1 MAVVE
6 GKVSVKDKIIESADE
21 FFSHFGF
28 YKTTM
33 DEIARKI
40 HKAKGVLYYYF
51 RSKED
56 LYTEVVKRE
65 LQLVKNE
72 LTIIVNRDDDPVSIL
87 ENYIKVRYRMLNDA
101 PNYHETLKADFIEKY
116 GFVENVR
123 ADFDHFERAQLKK
136 ILDAGQKEGY
146 FRLSNIDLTVDVII
160 TISKSIEVPLYLQ
173 GKYTEY
179 EDIINE
185 MISIIFNGL
194 KK

>member
-101 PNYHETLKADFIEKY
+101 PNYHETLKADFREKY

-179 EDIINE
+179 ENIINE